1 MSATTFPTPPGVFHR
16 LAGARVDRCRRGQA
30 YVMPLDAV
38 ADLLARQDG
47 VVSRTQLLAAGVTQ
61 ARIDTCLRRRDLVAV
76 HPGVY
81 LTHTGAPTWSQGCW
95 AAVLYAGRSALH
107 LESALHQPGTGV
119 APTGPVHVAVDWS
132 RRVVPRSGICVH
144 RVRGLEDKVRWN
156 LSPPRVRVE
165 VAAVEMAHRAP
176 DELAAISALAAAVGA
191 RRTVAGRLREELERR
206 GRLRRRTLLTHL
218 LDDLERGT
226 HSVLEHG
233 YLARV
238 IRPHGLPEPT
248 SRQSAVTAPGRTEY
262 RDVAHDEVDLV
273 VELDGQLHDR
283 SEARDD
289 DADRDLDDLARGKV
303 VPRLR
308 YRQVFAT
315 PCRTASRLA
324 ILFRARGWDG
334 APHACGLPGCAV
346 GPDERGSSS

>member
-1 MSATTFPTPPGVFHR
+1 MS
-16 LAGARVDRCRRGQA
+16 
-30 YVMPLDAV
+30 LDAV

-47 VVSRTQLLAAGVTQ
+47 VIARHQLLAARVTQ
-61 ARIDTCLRRRDLVAV
+61 ARIDTSLRRRDLVTV

-81 LTHTGAPTWSQGCW
+81 LTHTGAPTWSQRCW

-107 LESALHQPGTGV
+107 LESALHEPGKGT
-119 APTGPVHVAVDWS
+119 APTGPVHVAIDWS
-132 RRVVPRSGICVH
+132 RRVVPRSGIRVH
-144 RVRGLEDKVRWN
+144 RVRDLEEKVRWN

-165 VAAVEMAHRAP
+165 VAAVEVAHRAP

-191 RRTVAGRLREELERR
+191 RRTVPDRLREELQRR
-206 GRLRRRTLLTHL
+206 GRLHRRALLTGL
-218 LDDLERGT
+218 LEDLEHGT

-238 IRPHGLPEPT
+238 VRPHGLPEPT
-248 SRQSAVTAPGRTEY
+248 SRQARVDGAGRTEY
-262 RDVAHDEVDLV
+262 RDVAHDDVDLV

-283 SEARDD
+283 SDARDD

-303 VPRLR
+303 APRLR
-308 YRQVFAT
+308 HRQVFAT

-324 ILFRARGWDG
+324 VLFRVRGWDG
-334 APHACGLPGCAV
+334 HPVSCGLPGCPV
-346 GPDERGSSS
+346 GTDERGRSS

>member
-1 MSATTFPTPPGVFHR
+1 
-16 LAGARVDRCRRGQA
+16 
-30 YVMPLDAV
+30 MPLDAV

-47 VVSRTQLLAAGVTQ
+47 VVSRSQLLAAGITQ
-61 ARIDTCLRRRDLVAV
+61 ARIDTSLRRRDLVVV

-81 LTHTGAPTWSQGCW
+81 LTHTGAPTWSQRCW

-107 LESALHQPGTGV
+107 LESALHEPGKGA

-144 RVRGLEDKVRWN
+144 RVRGLEEKVRWN

-165 VAAVEMAHRAP
+165 MAAVEVAHRAP

-191 RRTVAGRLREELERR
+191 RRTVAGRLREEILRR
-206 GRLRRRTLLTHL
+206 GRLRRRILLTTL
-218 LDDLERGT
+218 LDDLEHGT

-233 YLARV
+233 YLVRV
-238 IRPHGLPEPT
+238 LRPHGLPEPT
-248 SRQSAVTAPGRTEY
+248 SRQAPVAVADRTEY
-262 RDVAHDEVDLV
+262 RDVAHDDVDLV

-303 VPRLR
+303 APRLR

-324 ILFRARGWDG
+324 VLFRARGWDG
-334 APHACGLPGCAV
+334 IPRSCGLSDCPV
-346 GPDERGSSS
+346 GAEERGSSS

>member
-1 MSATTFPTPPGVFHR
+1 MAVVHRSAE
-16 LAGARVDRCRRGQA
+16 ARVGTGPRGQT
-30 YVMPLDAV
+30 YVMQLDLV
-38 ADLLARQDG
+38 ADLLSRQDG
-47 VVSRTQLLAAGVTQ
+47 VVTRGQLLAAGLTQ
-61 ARIDTCLRRRDLVAV
+61 ARIDTLLRRRDLVVV

-81 LTHTGAPTWSQGCW
+81 VTHTGTPTWSERSW

-107 LESALHQPGTGV
+107 VESALHQQGVGSPPPG
-119 APTGPVHVAVDWS
+119 PIHVAVDWS
-132 RRVVPRSGICVH
+132 RRVAPRHGIRVH
-144 RVRGLEDKVRWN
+144 RVRDLEDRVQWN
-156 LSPPRVRVE
+156 LSPPRVRIE
-165 VAAVEMAHRAP
+165 VAAVEVAHRAG

-191 RRTVAGRLREELERR
+191 RRTLASRLRGEIQRR
-206 GRLRRRTLLTHL
+206 GRLRRRALLTAL

-233 YLARV
+233 YLVRV
-238 IRPHGLPEPT
+238 LRPHGLPEPT
-248 SRQSAVTAPGRTEY
+248 SQQAAVAGDDRNEY
-262 RDVAHDEVDLV
+262 RDVAHADVNMS

-303 VPRLR
+303 TPRLR

-324 ILFRARGWDG
+324 VLFRDRGWDG
-334 APHACGLPGCAV
+334 TPRPCGEPGCPVA
-346 GPDERGSSS
+346 PERGRSS